1 MMRTAHNT
9 LLARLDKH
17 GAFGIADVETEEYL
31 IANGYTRY
39 TQRPLMLLTARG
51 VEYARRHA
59 RWVKNQ
65 RRAG

>member
-1 MMRTAHNT
+1 MMRTAHDT

-17 GAFGIADVETEEYL
+17 GAFGIADRETEEYL